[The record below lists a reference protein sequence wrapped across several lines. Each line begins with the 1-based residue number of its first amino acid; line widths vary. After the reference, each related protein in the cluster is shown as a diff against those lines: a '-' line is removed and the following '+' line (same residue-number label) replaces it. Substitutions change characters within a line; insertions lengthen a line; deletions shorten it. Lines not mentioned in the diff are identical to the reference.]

1 VPFSLALLGHEPA
14 VADTSSGQDDPM
26 DGDQPATWAHDE
38 VTLSELGQAL
48 FAQRLTVTVQLP
60 GELARR
66 AVQAWERDDTRVV
79 ESESPAEALTRKRA
93 AAVALIGLAVQS
105 NGTWVNDTVTV
116 PLDAWQVGTAL
127 DSAEDRGLLK
137 GEGTASE

>member
-1 VPFSLALLGHEPA
+1 
-14 VADTSSGQDDPM
+14 
-26 DGDQPATWAHDE
+26 
-38 VTLSELGQAL
+38 
-48 FAQRLTVTVQLP
+48 
-60 GELARR
+60 
-66 AVQAWERDDTRVV
+66 V